1 MRIVSILVISLFALK
16 SNAQDS
22 LRYHNECLGFSAK
35 QLIAPATLFAGGLIS
50 NGNIKF
56 ELARIRNEKI
66 PTFNTRVDDVLSVS
80 PIVIAYGLDALG
92 VQSKN
97 DFWNR
102 SAILL
107 KGELMAIGLG
117 YALKYSTNVTRPDGS
132 DNHSFPSNHAAQ
144 AFLAAT
150 FLSEEYKQTIRW
162 MPYAAYTLAGGVA
175 ALRIANNRHYL
186 SDVLVGAGI
195 GILSQKVSYWTH
207 QYRWGKRKSVKH
219 F

>member
-1 MRIVSILVISLFALK
+1 MRAISLIFIFIFALK

-22 LRYHNECLGFSAK
+22 LRYCNERTGFSTQ
-35 QLIAPATLFAGGLIS
+35 QLVAPAVLFAGGFAT
-50 NGNIKF
+50 NNNIKL
-56 ELARIRNEKI
+56 EIARIRNEQI
-66 PTFNTRVDDVLSVS
+66 PNFHTRADDVLSVA
-80 PIVIAYGLDALG
+80 PIFIAYGLDALG
-92 VQSKN
+92 VRSKN

-107 KGELMAIGLG
+107 KGELMAIGAG
-117 YALKYSTNVTRPDGS
+117 YALKFSTQVTRPDGS

-150 FLSEEYKQTIRW
+150 FLSEEYKHTIRW
-162 MPYAAYTLAGGVA
+162 MPYAAYTVASSVA

-195 GILSQKVSYWTH
+195 GILSQKAAYWTH